1 MEAAPFVGNS
11 VTCIYM
17 QSLFLDF
24 MSMLS
29 FENIFVGF
37 FGRNSLIENQTKIAT
52 CHMYYH
58 KHWFNL
64 NAFNKTS
71 KSLKRHNL

>member
-37 FGRNSLIENQTKIAT
+37 FVRNSLIENQTKIVT
-52 CHMYYH
+52 CHKIEPKLVKCMIYYH
-58 KHWFNL
+58 KHWLIRFQ
-64 NAFNKTS
+64 
-71 KSLKRHNL
+71 